1 MATKLSNTKRLEIAN
16 VCYANVAGMFAVF
29 CNAKNQGPNFRWENF
44 PSMMEREADLWMMLA
59 DVKCSD
65 KELMNATA
73 KQFAREIAT
82 ALVRHAEF
90 I

>member
-1 MATKLSNTKRLEIAN
+1 MSTLSKTKRLEIAN
-16 VCYANVAGMFAVF
+16 ICYANVSGMFAAF
-29 CNAKNQGPNFRWENF
+29 CNPKNVGPNFRWENF

-73 KQFAREIAT
+73 KQFANEIAT
-82 ALVRHAEF
+82 TLIRHADF
-90 I
+90 V